1 MTVGKTTWRLAL
13 KQQLCPKLHLL
24 RTCTR
29 TLNLLSSWPS
39 KICLRRPI
47 SSLIGPTVETK
58 VSRSSSSTVSTLRFR
73 RRTRSR
79 SGVVRR
85 RSTRR
90 STRCCTLPSSLI
102 GRASSRYLSRSSEEC
117 LLSKMNRIFSRPE
130 MRSVLHFWIGC
141 LISRDWSSWCHS
153 SVMVLSKYV
162 KLFSIRTISW
172 MVNSSA
178 IPLTRRRKTGA
189 RSSVTDSIWLCN
201 QCSLNKPCES
211 RVYFLRWELR
221 PKKSPNN
228 NK

>member
-1 MTVGKTTWRLAL
+1 M
-13 KQQLCPKLHLL
+13 
-24 RTCTR
+24 
-29 TLNLLSSWPS
+29 LNLLSSWPS

-58 VSRSSSSTVSTLRFR
+58 VFLSSSSTVSTSRFR

-79 SGVVRR
+79 SGAEKR

-90 STRCCTLPSSLI
+90 SIRCCILPSSLI
-102 GRASSRYLSRSSEEC
+102 GRASSKCPSRSSEEC
-117 LLSKMNRIFSRPE
+117 LLSKRSRIFSRLE
-130 MRSVLHFWIGC
+130 MRSVLHFWTVC
-141 LISRDWSSWCHS
+141 LISRDWSSWCPS
-153 SVMVLSKYV
+153 SVMVLSKYA
-162 KLFSIRTISW
+162 KSFSIRTISW
-172 MVNSSA
+172 TANLSA

-189 RSSVTDSIWLCN
+189 RSSVTDSIWLSS
-201 QCSLNKPCES
+201 QYSLNKPCES